1 MTFEEAKKILEKE
14 GFYVEKA
21 TRPCAIS
28 ESFFE
33 YEDPTI
39 CEAMQVVNSAG
50 YFVCMEMSCFDERKA
65 RLKKELEEHANAPVS
80 GKEQPK
86 EKKGIIYPSTSP
98 KADFYYKHVLNE
110 GNPALKE
117 AASQF
122 NDALL
127 DEQGKK
133 IESLEEKCKKYAYV
147 VDSLEDKLRELKSE
161 NRRIRDSDLNLEG
174 LTYATRELKEK
185 NKKIDEQNK
194 ETTRLLSLVEKKENS
209 ISRLYYEKSVL
220 EKENEDLKK
229 GEIPARY
236 FDKALVDEQAEKI
249 KKLEHEKLDIL
260 EIASSSKQT
269 IAEQAKKIN
278 RLGKEISR
286 LNGIIH
292 DKNEEIKRK
301 TKGCCELVAEN
312 VDLKED
318 LRNTESLLHD
328 TREANSRNLDTCF
341 KNEDL
346 IDELKKKLAEKT
358 KLAKKYA
365 KELSDSSLGLCKL
378 EKQLKDKDAVLS
390 DVAEDLRLTKIR
402 EKNLAEL
409 GLKYVGENEKL
420 KKKLADKVVDKI
432 DAQALKSAESA
443 LAYKEKVIAEK
454 DEVIDK
460 LTKENNDYK
469 KVVEEFRNKI
479 ADMTIGKIEIQN
491 IRLKEKDEVIGDLG
505 KELAA
510 TKKELEEKT
519 KLVETV
525 RKGSKEYCEY
535 GIAAEKMIRKMANV
549 IVYEGKVSS
558 KEFEEYR
565 RWANGYRYNP
575 QLYDFIE
582 EEEKKFSPVKDTH
595 PTEDNPE
602 EIEMDEILERVRK
615 ALEEGHTVSIDYD
628 KAEEGGDPSGV
639 IVLCGKDFVKKFK
652 ENEDLIHDLF
662 EKKHKEIKEFMS
674 AEAEQLFEG
683 DGIPTKMEVMK
694 PSRKFKKI
702 K

>member
-1 MTFEEAKKILEKE
+1 MTLEEAKKILEKE
-14 GFYVEKA
+14 FAV
-21 TRPCAIS
+21 IS
-28 ESFFE
+28 LHKSTEPFE
-33 YEDPTI
+33 
-39 CEAMQVVNSAG
+39 
-50 YFVCMEMSCFDERKA
+50 FDESGWIEHEKPSVLEAFRVLSKGGYYISISGHDYNMREK
-65 RLKKELEEHANAPVS
+65 RLKKEYEENTKAPGSAENHIKEDS
-80 GKEQPK
+80 G
-86 EKKGIIYPSTSP
+86 
-98 KADFYYKHVLNE
+98 V
-110 GNPALKE
+110 NPALKE

-127 DEQGKK
+127 DEQ
-133 IESLEEKCKKYAYV
+133 
-147 VDSLEDKLRELKSE
+147 
-161 NRRIRDSDLNLEG
+161 
-174 LTYATRELKEK
+174 
-185 NKKIDEQNK
+185 
-194 ETTRLLSLVEKKENS
+194 
-209 ISRLYYEKSVL
+209 
-220 EKENEDLKK
+220 
-229 GEIPARY
+229 
-236 FDKALVDEQAEKI
+236 
-249 KKLEHEKLDIL
+249 
-260 EIASSSKQT
+260 
-269 IAEQAKKIN
+269 AKKIK

-420 KKKLADKVVDKI
+420 KKELADKVVDKI

-454 DEVIDK
+454 DEVI
-460 LTKENNDYK
+460 
-469 KVVEEFRNKI
+469 
-479 ADMTIGKIEIQN
+479 A
-491 IRLKEKDEVIGDLG
+491 DLG
-505 KELAA
+505 NELAA

-535 GIAAEKMIRKMANV
+535 GISAEKMIRKMANV

-565 RWANGYRYNP
+565 RWANGYRFNP

-582 EEEKKFSPVKDTH
+582 EEEKKLEHAKKIRVSS
-595 PTEDNPE
+595 DN
-602 EIEMDEILERVRK
+602 
-615 ALEEGHTVSIDYD
+615 
-628 KAEEGGDPSGV
+628 AEEGADLYGV
-639 IVLCGKDFVKKFK
+639 IVLCGKDYIDALKKAK
-652 ENEDLIHDLF
+652 DADIWQE
-662 EKKHKEIKEFMS
+662 
-674 AEAEQLFEG
+674 
-683 DGIPTKMEVMK
+683 
-694 PSRKFKKI
+694 
-702 K
+702 